1 MAIPEAE
8 TFSFEERVDDVLR
21 KIALTGL
28 ASLTAEEKSLLD
40 EASKFYRQRRDA
52 QDGDDEDEDGPS
64 GPDLGLDSLP

>member
-28 ASLTAEEKSLLD
+28 TSLTAEEKHLLD
-40 EASKFYRQRRDA
+40 RASKFYRKRRDGGG
-52 QDGDDEDEDGPS
+52 GDDEDDEGQ
-64 GPDLGLDSLP
+64 GPDLGLDPLP